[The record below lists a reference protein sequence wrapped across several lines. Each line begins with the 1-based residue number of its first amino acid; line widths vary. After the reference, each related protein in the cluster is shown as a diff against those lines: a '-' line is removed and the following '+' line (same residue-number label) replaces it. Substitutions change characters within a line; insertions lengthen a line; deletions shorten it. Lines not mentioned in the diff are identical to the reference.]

1 MSLPGINY
9 AEQAEIYMPTIY
21 DLYREDFENAGI
33 QAIKAEKTDKLKDL
47 LQTKTKVSSPLY
59 ALLFDYNDENFEW
72 YKPITIVNRLSRLVT
87 NKDDTTLNKKYN
99 VIDTEYF
106 NVEKV
111 MKRSKLAL
119 DDVMHD
125 KVPLK
130 ENDELL
136 KDIAFMPLSTMNRLP
151 TKTSQANLLDLLRL
165 RVDLTTWHPIKKQHL
180 FSLKSQLGTHTNI
193 SQSFIPN
200 RSQSR
205 Y

>member
-1 MSLPGINY
+1 MSLLGINY
-9 AEQAEIYMPTIY
+9 AEQAEVYMPTIY

-87 NKDDTTLNKKYN
+87 NKDDAALNRKYN
-99 VIDTEYF
+99 VINTEYF
-106 NVEKV
+106 SLEKPIN
-111 MKRSKLAL
+111 RAKLAL

-136 KDIAFMPLSTMNRLP
+136 KDIAFMPLSMMNRLP

-165 RVDLTTWHPIKKQHL
+165 RVDLTT
-180 FSLKSQLGTHTNI
+180 
-193 SQSFIPN
+193 
-200 RSQSR
+200 
-205 Y
+205 